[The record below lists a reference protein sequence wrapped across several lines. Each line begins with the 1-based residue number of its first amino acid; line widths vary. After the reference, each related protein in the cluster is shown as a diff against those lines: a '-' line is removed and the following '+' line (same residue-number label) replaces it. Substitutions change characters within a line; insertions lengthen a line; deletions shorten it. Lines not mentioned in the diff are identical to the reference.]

1 MNIGDSSL
9 HYIEGLVRNSVKNDQ
24 EKYMIARKAYVSMLR
39 AYARLPDRQIFAV
52 KKLNLKL
59 LARSFG
65 LNNAQADN
73 NYNPKAKS
81 SHLEASRKKRKV

>member
-1 MNIGDSSL
+1 
-9 HYIEGLVRNSVKNDQ
+9 
-24 EKYMIARKAYVSMLR
+24 MLR
-39 AYARLPDRQIFAV
+39 AYARLPDRNIFAV

-65 LNNAQADN
+65 LNNAQSDN
-73 NYNPKAKS
+73 KFNPKAKA

>member
-1 MNIGDSSL
+1 
-9 HYIEGLVRNSVKNDQ
+9 
-24 EKYMIARKAYVSMLR
+24 MLR
-39 AYARLPDRQIFAV
+39 AYARLPERQIFAV

-73 NYNPKAKS
+73 NYNPKAKN
-81 SHLEASRKKRKV
+81 SHL

>member
-1 MNIGDSSL
+1 M
-9 HYIEGLVRNSVKNDQ
+9 V
-24 EKYMIARKAYVSMLR
+24 ARKAYVSMLR
-39 AYARLPDRQIFAV
+39 AYARLPERQIFAV

-81 SHLEASRKKRKV
+81 SHL